1 MSAIDT
7 QNTKNIRQKMNI
19 VVILGAENDPILTL
33 TDADIISCELN
44 LRADLSPI
52 DPALPES
59 EIVVTAYWPDDL
71 TDEALDIK
79 EDTVITYQAG
89 YSGDMSPVRTFY
101 LSERIEWEDNILTI
115 KGVDA
120 VHFLDEETFPLFIG
134 NIYGGTN
141 DAAPSQ
147 SWRQA
152 YDAHRRL
159 YAAFCDQIEMAGIN
173 VVSKESSPSTIASG
187 ETTANLIYGVIERQP
202 RRDVIANMMN
212 LLHQD
217 YESGYYNGFN
227 SIWFSYIDAGR
238 PTIKAWKPSSIWDI
252 YEADCGNIKRHL
264 DDRIVQINANLRKC
278 AVSLYTYPG
287 PADNEN
293 QVVGKADILKNSGA
307 AVKLNTLASVLD
319 FSYKTTAKYYNTVWS
334 LAFPNTEKIIADG
347 SVGSALPLGTEWS
360 TLHPERCYGK
370 VLYDDKNAQWQGWSD
385 APSDGTTGADWRL
398 SGMWSDLVSAGV
410 IKNTAASISVDVR
423 GGAYN
428 LSDEKKTYTTT
439 GDGITVE
446 PSKTTWAGKLFAYK
460 YGSTTQRLNI
470 LPDEGFKS
478 LLNRSNETGSFTW
491 KGDPRMQ
498 PRDVFTFH
506 YLDGSTEIR
515 TIESINLKH
524 EGGGTI
530 AEISYRKGIV

>member
-7 QNTKNIRQKMNI
+7 QNTKNIRQKMSI
-19 VVILGAENDPILTL
+19 SVILGATSDPILTL

-44 LRADLSPI
+44 LRADLAPI
-52 DPALPES
+52 DPTLPES
-59 EIVVTAYWPDDL
+59 EIVVSAYWPDDL
-71 TDEALDIK
+71 TDEALGIK
-79 EDTVITYQAG
+79 NDTVITYQAG

-115 KGVDA
+115 RGVDA
-120 VHFLDEETFPLFIG
+120 VHFLDDETFPLFIG
-134 NIYGGTN
+134 NIFGFNAT
-141 DAAPSQ
+141 APSQ
-147 SWRQA
+147 DWRQA

-159 YAAFCDQIEMAGIN
+159 YAAFCDQIETAGIN
-173 VVSKESSPSTIASG
+173 VISKESSPSATASG
-187 ETTANLIYGVIERQP
+187 ETTSNLIYGVIERQP

-217 YESGYYNGFN
+217 YATGYYNGFN

-238 PTIKAWKPSSIWDI
+238 PTIKAWKPSSLWDI
-252 YEADCGNIKRHL
+252 YEADCGDIKKHL
-264 DDRIVQINANLRKC
+264 DDRIVSINANLKRC
-278 AVSLYTYPG
+278 SISLYTYPG
-287 PADNEN
+287 VGDDAN
-293 QVVGKADILKNSGA
+293 QIVGKADILKNGGA
-307 AVKLNTLASVLD
+307 AVKLDTLASVLD
-319 FSYKTTAKYYNTVWS
+319 YSYKTTAKYYNTVWR
-334 LAFPNTEKIIADG
+334 LAFPNDEKIIADT
-347 SVGSALPLGTEWS
+347 SVGSALPLGTEYDS
-360 TLHPERCYGK
+360 LHPERCYGK
-370 VLYDDKNAQWQGWSD
+370 VLYDDKNATWQSWND
-385 APSDGTTGADWRL
+385 DPTDTTSTSWRV
-398 SGMWSDLVSAGV
+398 SSMWSALVSAGV
-410 IKNTAASISVDVR
+410 INSSASSVSVEVR

-428 LSDEKKTYTTT
+428 LTDEKKSYSIM
-439 GDGITVE
+439 GDGVTVE